1 MQIALVAVVLLAGM
15 WFTVLRPKSDDGGG
29 TSTPAPAAATP
40 DASASKAAPG
50 VKGLTR
56 AVDKAKG
63 AAATSD
69 ATNAKVQAA
78 TGGTTAAG
86 TSAAKTA
93 PAKAA
98 PAKAAPTAKAAPVK
112 KLKASKPVTA
122 AKKPAKP
129 VAAVDPSTKLL
140 AHLSQGKVVVLLFHG
155 NGADDRAARHAARQ
169 LAAFDK
175 KVVVAQTSI
184 SNVGRYEAITRGVE
198 IMVAP
203 TIVVIGKD
211 RKARVVTGYTDVD
224 VLRQMVGDA
233 RRTAKSPAKK

>member
-50 VKGLTR
+50 VKGLTG

-86 TSAAKTA
+86 TSAAK
-93 PAKAA
+93 AA
-98 PAKAAPTAKAAPVK
+98 PAQAAPTAKAAPVK

-140 AHLSQGKVVVLLFHG
+140 AHLAQGKVVVLLFHG
-155 NGADDRAARHAARQ
+155 NGADDRAARTAARE
-169 LAAFDK
+169 LAAADK

-198 IMVAP
+198 VMVAP

>member
-86 TSAAKTA
+86 TSAAK
-93 PAKAA
+93 
-98 PAKAAPTAKAAPVK
+98 AAPVK
-112 KLKASKPVTA
+112 KLKSSKPVTA

-129 VAAVDPSTKLL
+129 VAAADPSTKLL
-140 AHLSQGKVVVLLFHG
+140 AHLTQGKVVVLLFHG

-169 LAAFDK
+169 LAAVDK

>member
-29 TSTPAPAAATP
+29 SSTPAPAAATP
-40 DASASKAAPG
+40 ASKAAPG

-69 ATNAKVQAA
+69 AANAKVQAA

-86 TSAAKTA
+86 KSTA
-93 PAKAA
+93 
-98 PAKAAPTAKAAPVK
+98 AKAAPVK
-112 KLKASKPVTA
+112 KLKSAKPVAA
-122 AKKPAKP
+122 AKKPAAP
-129 VAAVDPSTKLL
+129 AVATDPSTKLL
-140 AHLSQGKVVVLLFHG
+140 AQLAHGKVVVVLFHG
-155 NGADDRAARHAARQ
+155 SGADDRAAKKAVER
-169 LAAFDK
+169 LAASDK
-175 KVVVAQTSI
+175 KVVVSQPSI
-184 SNVGRYEAITRGVE
+184 SKVGRYAAITRGVE
-198 IMVAP
+198 VMVAP

-224 VLRQMVGDA
+224 VLRQTVGDA
-233 RRTAKSPAKK
+233 RRTAKK